1 VTSTTEQ
8 PAKLFQRIASG
19 TLHLGIA
26 QYGSMAIGLI
36 KMPILA
42 RLVAPEIFGVVA
54 LATAWTSFMQIF
66 RLELREVVIADP
78 QGHAARLNTQFVIE
92 LISSLPGILIALVL
106 YLAWPGLATT
116 AAWTAIFAILGMR
129 IIHAAT
135 STPLYILHRDIRQS
149 TITRLTL
156 LGFGLGFAASV
167 ILAWQGYPLA
177 ALIADAI
184 LPSITVGVGA
194 WLATNWRPSLAWDPD
209 IARDVYGFALT
220 LWTSALLQKIMFEG
234 DDWFVGRFA
243 GNQRLGFYSR
253 AYATAKMPMDVFGG
267 TIGGIGLTMYANART
282 IGRDYL
288 SRVYAFA
295 TWLLT
300 RIVAWSSIV
309 FLAAADEIVAV
320 LLGPNWGP
328 VPLILRLL
336 ALYMLGRPLWQ
347 NNSQLLIA
355 IRQEG
360 SYRLTLVLQAAVLI
374 LLGIPTIYF
383 YGAEGAAAAS
393 SIMMLLG
400 LIASQRLAARHVSA
414 SLWELYGLPLV
425 LVVVLTPLAYWLG
438 AMLEVNTIITLL
450 FKGAFV
456 TLVFAGAVLLFEPRQ
471 RDQIIRMVRAFLHR
485 EGA

>member
-1 VTSTTEQ
+1 
-8 PAKLFQRIASG
+8 
-19 TLHLGIA
+19 
-26 QYGSMAIGLI
+26 
-36 KMPILA
+36 
-42 RLVAPEIFGVVA
+42 
-54 LATAWTSFMQIF
+54 
-66 RLELREVVIADP
+66 
-78 QGHAARLNTQFVIE
+78 
-92 LISSLPGILIALVL
+92 
-106 YLAWPGLATT
+106 
-116 AAWTAIFAILGMR
+116 
-129 IIHAAT
+129 
-135 STPLYILHRDIRQS
+135 
-149 TITRLTL
+149 
-156 LGFGLGFAASV
+156 
-167 ILAWQGYPLA
+167 
-177 ALIADAI
+177 
-184 LPSITVGVGA
+184 
-194 WLATNWRPSLAWDPD
+194 
-209 IARDVYGFALT
+209 
-220 LWTSALLQKIMFEG
+220 
-234 DDWFVGRFA
+234 
-243 GNQRLGFYSR
+243 
-253 AYATAKMPMDVFGG
+253 FGG
-267 TIGGIGLTMYANART
+267 TLGGSGLTRYANART

-383 YGAEGAAAAS
+383 YGAEGAAAAA